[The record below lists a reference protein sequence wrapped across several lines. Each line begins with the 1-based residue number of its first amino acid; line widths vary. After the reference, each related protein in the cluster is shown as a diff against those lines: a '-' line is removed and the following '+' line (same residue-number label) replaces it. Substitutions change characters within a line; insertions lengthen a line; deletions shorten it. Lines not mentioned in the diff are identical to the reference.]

1 VGCQETHVQY
11 SKQDLSADKAKLTIH
26 AAKQDIQTDRTKTS
40 GTFFL
45 KKKNRHASETAKV
58 RYAKTH
64 CQVGVAGHT
73 SRQARQRQ
81 EERLHAG
88 KIFIQAGRKYT

>member
-1 VGCQETHVQY
+1 
-11 SKQDLSADKAKLTIH
+11 L
-26 AAKQDIQTDRTKTS
+26 DRQ
-40 GTFFL
+40 
-45 KKKNRHASETAKV
+45 ASETAKV
-58 RYAKTH
+58 RYAKIH

-73 SRQARQRQ
+73 SRQVRQRQ